1 MDQKKEKRF
10 IRYNLYAIISLF
22 VVILAGGIVRSTG
35 AGMGC
40 PDWPKCFDHYIP
52 PTDVS
57 QLPEDYQEKYLQ
69 GRLKKNERF
78 AQMLEKSGFSDLADK
93 VRHDES
99 IKIPEE
105 FNVRKTYTEYINRLS
120 GAVCGIFLLLT
131 FIFSIA
137 YRKKATRI
145 FVLSFINLLLI
156 FFQAWLGSIV
166 VSTNLLAWMITV
178 HMLFA
183 VLIIAVAIYTYH
195 YAKALQ
201 DKTYLSQA
209 SSGLIKFVLILA
221 LLLSIVQII
230 VGTEVREAI
239 DALLTSFP
247 SLPRPEWLSKLGD
260 IYFYHKALAVGVVV
274 ITLAI
279 LFLTKQGQ
287 FGKRQ
292 FLFSKIMAGIVL
304 FQYLTGLI
312 LHHLGMPPYAQA
324 LHVLFATIMFGVQ
337 FYLMLLLKKPAE
349 RMLR

>member
-57 QLPEDYQEKYLQ
+57 QLPADYQEKYVQ
-69 GRLKKNERF
+69 ERLKKNERF
-78 AQMLEKSGFSDLADK
+78 AKMLEKSGFSDLAYK

-99 IKIPEE
+99 IKVPEE
-105 FNVRKTYTEYINRLS
+105 FNATKTYTEYINRLA

-131 FIFSIA
+131 FVFSIA
-137 YRKKATRI
+137 YAKTATRI

-166 VSTNLLAWMITV
+166 VSTNLLAWTITV

-183 VLIIAVAIYTYH
+183 VLIIAIAIYTYH
-195 YAKALQ
+195 YANALR
-201 DKTYLSQA
+201 DHSYLTRVSNTV
-209 SSGLIKFVLILA
+209 IRFVLIVS
-221 LLLSIVQII
+221 LLLSTIQII
-230 VGTEVREAI
+230 IGTEVREAI

-247 SLPRPEWLSKLGD
+247 TLSRYKWLNNLGE
-260 IYFYHKALAVGVVV
+260 IYFYHKALAIGVVV
-274 ITLAI
+274 ISVLI
-279 LFLTKQGQ
+279 VFLTRQGK
-287 FGKRQ
+287 FGSRQ
-292 FLFSKIMAGIVL
+292 LLFANVMIGIVL

-324 LHVLFATIMFGVQ
+324 LHVLFATVMFGVQ
-337 FYLMLLLKKPAE
+337 FYLVLLLKSAE
-349 RMLR
+349 RIIR